1 MIVVFGSLNADF
13 VFECEAAPRE
23 GETVRADAFR
33 LEAGGKGGNQA
44 AAAARD
50 GAKVAMIG
58 AVGRD
63 ATGDMLLAALNDA
76 GVDVAAV
83 ARVDGPTGCAGITV
97 DRSGANRILVC
108 GGANDA
114 ARADMIPEELLRQA
128 SHLVLQMECPIEE
141 VVAAIARARSAGVR
155 VVLNLAPARP
165 IPIEALRAC
174 DLLVVNESEA
184 ATLAARLEDG
194 ATDADAPPSPAA
206 DTATALHAALGIDVV
221 RTLGADG
228 LEAAVTAA
236 SVRIPARRIVA
247 ADTTAA
253 GDCFVGVLVA
263 ALDRGADLVPALE
276 RATAAAALACT
287 VRGCQ
292 SSLPSR
298 AATDAFLA
306 SAH

>member
-13 VFECEAAPRE
+13 VFECETAPRE

-33 LEAGGKGGNQA
+33 LESGGKGANQA

-50 GAKVAMIG
+50 GAEVAMIG

-63 ATGDMLLAALNDA
+63 ATGDGLLAALRDA
-76 GVDVAAV
+76 GVDVSAV
-83 ARVDGPTGCAGITV
+83 ARADAPTGCAGITV

-114 ARADMIPEELLRQA
+114 ARADMIPEDLLRRA
-128 SHLVLQMECPIEE
+128 SHLVLQMEVPVDEI
-141 VVAAIARARSAGVR
+141 VAAIARARSAGVR

-165 IPIEALRAC
+165 IPLEALRAC

-184 ATLAARLEDG
+184 AALAARSGDG
-194 ATDADAPPSPAA
+194 ATAASPAA
-206 DTATALHAALGIDVV
+206 DTAVALRDALGIDVV

-228 LEAAVTAA
+228 LEAAVAA
-236 SVRIPARRIVA
+236 STVRLAARRIVA
-247 ADTTAA
+247 VDTTAA

-263 ALDRGADLVPALE
+263 ALDRGADVAAALE

-287 VRGCQ
+287 QRGCQ

-298 AATDAFLA
+298 TATDAFLA
-306 SAH
+306 SPR

>member
-13 VFECEAAPRE
+13 VFECEAAPQE
-23 GETVRADAFR
+23 GETVRAEAFR
-33 LEAGGKGGNQA
+33 LEAGGKGANQA

-50 GAKVAMIG
+50 GGAVAMVG

-63 ATGDMLLAALNDA
+63 APGDMLLVALRDA
-76 GVDVAAV
+76 GVDVSAV
-83 ARVDGPTGCAGITV
+83 TRVDTPTGCAGITV

-108 GGANDA
+108 GGANDD
-114 ARADMIPEELLRQA
+114 ARADMIPEQLLRQA
-128 SHLVLQMECPIEE
+128 SHLVLQLECPIEE

-184 ATLAARLEDG
+184 AALAARLGDG
-194 ATDADAPPSPAA
+194 ATAAPVPPSSAA
-206 DTATALHAALGIDVV
+206 DTAVALHDALGIDVV

-228 LEAAVTAA
+228 LEAAVAA
-236 SVRIPARRIVA
+236 STVRIPARRIVA
-247 ADTTAA
+247 VDTTAA

-263 ALDRGADLVPALE
+263 ALDRGDGVVAALE
-276 RATAAAALACT
+276 RASAAAALACT
-287 VRGCQ
+287 ARGCQ

-298 AATDAFLA
+298 TATDAFLA
-306 SAH
+306 SPH